1 MSFQFLMVDCLALF
15 ACGQVVMA
23 GVLGLYFLERPRGR

>member
-1 MSFQFLMVDCLALF
+1 MTSQFLMVDCLALF

-23 GVLGLYFLERPRGR
+23 GVLGLYFLDRPQQR